1 MRVPIY
7 LQTAQWALLLG
18 LGCLLV
24 VLYRQ
29 LGRLA
34 ARPAEDRADLG
45 PPVGSIAA
53 PIRYEQLPDGTAAR
67 ISPGH
72 GQPALIAF
80 VDPTC
85 PACEHLV
92 TSLDQLAAAGEL
104 GGARVLLLVS
114 DPPGYLRIS
123 PAFQATSLEIG
134 RPASAAEVA
143 GYQATATPLLVAVGA
158 GGAVRAAGIASR
170 PAEVTAF
177 VAAMAGQPTATIAA
191 PGQWLPD
198 PEDPTPA
205 SPWVDANAG
214 AGREAAGAESEIR
227 P

>member
-1 MRVPIY
+1 
-7 LQTAQWALLLG
+7 LLLG

-45 PPVGSIAA
+45 PPVDSIAA
-53 PIRYEQLPDGTAAR
+53 PIRYERLPDGTAAR
-67 ISPGH
+67 VSPGH

-85 PACEHLV
+85 PACEQLV

-104 GGARVLLLVS
+104 DGARVLLLVS
-114 DPPGYLRIS
+114 DPPNYLRIS
-123 PAFQATSLEIG
+123 PAFQATSLEVG

-143 GYQATATPLLVAVGA
+143 GYRAEATPLLVAVGA
-158 GGAVRAAGIASR
+158 GGAVRAAGIVSR
-170 PAEVTAF
+170 PAEVAAF
-177 VAAMAGQPTATIAA
+177 VEAITGQTAATVAA
-191 PGQWLPD
+191 P
-198 PEDPTPA
+198 
-205 SPWVDANAG
+205 
-214 AGREAAGAESEIR
+214 AGAESEIR